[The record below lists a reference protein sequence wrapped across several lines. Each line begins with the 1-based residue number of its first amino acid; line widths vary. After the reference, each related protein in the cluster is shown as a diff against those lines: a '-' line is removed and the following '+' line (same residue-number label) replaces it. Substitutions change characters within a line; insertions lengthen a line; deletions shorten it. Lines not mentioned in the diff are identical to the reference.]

1 MAKYT
6 VKSTAVWAGD
16 ILNRPGMLARVL
28 EALENAGADL
38 EFSIARRINE
48 RTSRVFVAP
57 LKGRKQK
64 AAAADVGLVPA
75 TGTFAIRIEGAD
87 RAGLAARLSRAM
99 AAADL
104 NIRGF
109 SAAALG
115 RKAVLY
121 FAFRSE
127 DEAKR
132 AGKLARR
139 ELARKGKK

>member
-6 VKSTAVWAGD
+6 VKRTAVWAGD
-16 ILNRPGMLARVL
+16 ILNRPGTLARVL
-28 EALENAGADL
+28 EALDNAGADL

-75 TGTFAIRIEGAD
+75 DTMWAIRIEGTD
-87 RAGLAARLSRAM
+87 QPGLAARLSRAL
-99 AAADL
+99 ASAEL

-121 FAFRSE
+121 FAFKSE
-127 DEAKR
+127 EEAKL
-132 AGKLARR
+132 AGKLTRR
-139 ELARKGKK
+139 ELTRRRKK